1 MSNDYELSEEDFEW
15 HHIGPILYCKCD
27 RVQKNTLKLDNGVF
41 VDPKIININ
50 NVSVVCNS
58 DGSKDL
64 KKLYV
69 TVGIGDGL
77 NIFNVQSF
85 WKAYLE
91 AAQDVYS
98 KSDISS
104 LNIKEV
110 SQLTSSK
117 NLLDED
123 K

>member
-1 MSNDYELSEEDFEW
+1 MNNDYDLDEEDFEW
-15 HHIGPILYCKCD
+15 HHIGPVLYCKCD
-27 RVQKNTLKLDNGVF
+27 RVQKNTIKLDNGVF
-41 VDPKIININ
+41 TDPKIVNIN
-50 NVSVVCNS
+50 NVSIVYSS
-58 DGSKDL
+58 DGSKNM
-64 KKLYV
+64 KCLYL
-69 TVGIGDGL
+69 TIGGEGV

-104 LNIKEV
+104 LSIKEV
-110 SQLTSSK
+110 NQLTSTKS
-117 NLLDED
+117 LLDED

>member
-1 MSNDYELSEEDFEW
+1 MEFF
-15 HHIGPILYCKCD
+15 
-27 RVQKNTLKLDNGVF
+27 T
-41 VDPKIININ
+41 DPKIININ
-50 NVSVVCNS
+50 NISIVWNS
-58 DGSKDL
+58 DASKNM
-64 KKLYV
+64 KCLYV
-69 TVGIGDGL
+69 TIGGEEV

-104 LNIKEV
+104 LSIKEV
-110 SQLTSSK
+110 NQLTSTKS
-117 NLLDED
+117 LLDED